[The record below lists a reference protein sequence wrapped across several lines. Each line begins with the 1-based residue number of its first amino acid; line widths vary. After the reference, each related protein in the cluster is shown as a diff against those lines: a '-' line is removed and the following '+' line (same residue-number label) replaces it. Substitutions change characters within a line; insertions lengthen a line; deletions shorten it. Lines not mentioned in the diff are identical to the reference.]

1 MPVDRNVTPYI
12 KPTYESTVL
21 SLVNPQHVN
30 VVRCVALIVGS
41 KFIDVLDCWIELG
54 MDSSTK

>member
-1 MPVDRNVTPYI
+1 MSDLFMPVDRNVTPYI

-30 VVRCVALIVGS
+30 VVRCVALIVG
-41 KFIDVLDCWIELG
+41 FQVH
-54 MDSSTK
+54 